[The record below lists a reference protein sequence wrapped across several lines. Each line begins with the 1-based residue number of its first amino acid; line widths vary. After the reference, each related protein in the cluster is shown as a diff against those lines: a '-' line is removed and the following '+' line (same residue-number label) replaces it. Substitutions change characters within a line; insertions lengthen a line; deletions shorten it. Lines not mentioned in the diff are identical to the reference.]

1 MLHISP
7 ISSREMRSLDY
18 KVKKSVEISQAVRKY
33 IFDMDPNDLE
43 KVDKYDE
50 MITQLK
56 QKYNLPSTD
65 RNDQLRILSVLPQSM
80 SARKISEEFNAP
92 RYMVKQMKKLVAE
105 EGILC
110 TTEARRGHGI
120 NETTKQKVIDFY
132 DSDDI
137 SRAMPGTNDF
147 VSELQNGRKE
157 RVQKRLLMMSL
168 SEAYNIFQESC
179 QDIKVG
185 FTLFTQLR
193 PKHCVLLDKTGT
205 HNVCVCTIHEN
216 VNLMHNCVKMVSL
229 SEIFESM
236 MCDPSIRTT
245 ECFSVLAKI
254 AL

>member
-92 RYMVKQMKKLVAE
+92 RYMVKQMKKT
-105 EGILC
+105 C
-110 TTEARRGHGI
+110 
-120 NETTKQKVIDFY
+120 
-132 DSDDI
+132 
-137 SRAMPGTNDF
+137 
-147 VSELQNGRKE
+147 
-157 RVQKRLLMMSL
+157 
-168 SEAYNIFQESC
+168 C
-179 QDIKVG
+179 
-185 FTLFTQLR
+185 
-193 PKHCVLLDKTGT
+193 
-205 HNVCVCTIHEN
+205 
-216 VNLMHNCVKMVSL
+216 
-229 SEIFESM
+229 
-236 MCDPSIRTT
+236 
-245 ECFSVLAKI
+245 
-254 AL
+254 